1 MVGAQC
7 PENRQSL
14 GLSGNTALHAAP
26 FWAAEFQSS
35 VTVPPQV
42 CLSRG
47 GVSPVGGGC
56 ACNLLESRHV
66 SQPEP
71 DHLCLS
77 VPAHEK

>member
-1 MVGAQC
+1 MGGAQC

-47 GVSPVGGGC
+47 GVSPVGGGGV
-56 ACNLLESRHV
+56 RV
-66 SQPEP
+66 
-71 DHLCLS
+71 
-77 VPAHEK
+77 